1 MSVIR
6 NELLPSFSLPGL
18 QHQTVAGPE
27 HGLRTLEMWV
37 QHIAPGTGTP
47 VHRHNCEEVI
57 LVLRGS
63 GRLHLSGE
71 ELDFSANSTLQIP
84 PDAVHQIINTGSEE
98 MFLVAALGQAPVRV
112 YTADR
117 QPIPLPWQQA

>member
-6 NELLPSFSLPGL
+6 NELLPRFSLPGL

-71 ELDFSANSTLQIP
+71 DLDFSANTTLQIP

-112 YTADR
+112 YTADH
-117 QPIPLPWQQA
+117 QPIPLPWQA